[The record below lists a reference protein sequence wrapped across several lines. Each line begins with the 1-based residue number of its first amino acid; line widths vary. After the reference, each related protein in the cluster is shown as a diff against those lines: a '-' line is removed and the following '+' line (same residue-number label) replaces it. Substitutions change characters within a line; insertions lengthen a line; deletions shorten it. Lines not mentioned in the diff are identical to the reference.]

1 MPRTDTIS
9 DTLSDSSADDHTN
22 THAEAIAAGR
32 PAYHHYRRID
42 RLMWMPALMLLALC
56 LALGV
61 YNGTWPLAL
70 GFTVLVLP
78 PIALLQWRLPE
89 HPANGFAKAA
99 LYMALAAL
107 LIEQSGGVIEAH
119 FSIFIMLSALI
130 LYSDWRVIAFGA
142 AVIAVHHALF
152 TWLQAL
158 GMVSLYAGLGE
169 HAQHAGSALLV
180 CLLQHGGAVVAQA
193 LILGYLSLVLRG
205 QLRDGMRVASF
216 AERAGQGRLDDV
228 FSPRDL
234 GRPTL
239 AAINTMQQ
247 RVASA
252 LHQVR
257 NTASEVGDLGDA
269 LASSQAQL
277 SDQAERN
284 AGQVARV
291 SASTTQLSATT
302 RESASETARVRDL
315 AEAAAGHARNGQ
327 QEVKA
332 LGDAMTQLESDAAG
346 IAALLGDIDEITFQT
361 NLLALNASVEA
372 ARAGDQGRGFA
383 VVAGEV
389 RQLSQRTQ
397 EIAESIRTRIR
408 ETDKSVQAG
417 ANRTRTASDAMTEV
431 LGAFEQV
438 AARLVEIDGA
448 SREQHLGI
456 EELEGSVLEMQ
467 SALQASRQALSAS
480 HANAERLAEA
490 ASSLLA
496 AVGTFRLGQP
506 TATQRLVRAG

>member
-1 MPRTDTIS
+1 MPP
-9 DTLSDSSADDHTN
+9 ADPIAN
-22 THAEAIAAGR
+22 NHAAPIEHHR
-32 PAYHHYRRID
+32 PANNHYRRID
-42 RLMWMPALMLLALC
+42 RLMWVPALMLLALC

-70 GFTVLVLP
+70 GFTVLALP
-78 PIALLQWRLPE
+78 PVALLQWRLPE

-99 LYMALAAL
+99 LYMGLAAL
-107 LIEQSGGVIEAH
+107 LIEQNGGLIEAH

-130 LYSDWRVIAFGA
+130 LYSDWRVIVFGA
-142 AVIAVHHALF
+142 GVIAVHHALF
-152 TWLQAL
+152 TWMQSL

-169 HAQHAGSALLV
+169 HAQHAGSDLLV

-193 LILGYLSLVLRG
+193 LILSYLALVLSG
-205 QLRDGMRVASF
+205 QLRDGMRVAAF
-216 AERAGQGRLDDV
+216 AERAGQGRLDDA

-239 AAINTMQQ
+239 AAIHIMQQ
-247 RVASA
+247 RVAST

-257 NTASEVGDLGDA
+257 DTASEVGDLGDA

-277 SDQAERN
+277 NEQAERN
-284 AGQVARV
+284 AGQISRV
-291 SASTTQLSATT
+291 SASATQLSATT
-302 RESASETARVRDL
+302 RESASETARVREL
-315 AEAAAGHARNGQ
+315 AETAADHARHGQ
-327 QEVKA
+327 QEVEA
-332 LGDAMTQLESDAAG
+332 LGAAMTQLESDAAG
-346 IAALLGDIDEITFQT
+346 IAALLSDIDQITFQT

-408 ETDKSVQAG
+408 ETERSVQTG
-417 ANRTRTASDAMTEV
+417 ADRTRAASDAMTEV
-431 LGAFEQV
+431 LGAFDQV

-467 SALQASRQALSAS
+467 AALQASRQALGAS
-480 HANAERLAEA
+480 HANAERLAAA
-490 ASSLLA
+490 ASSLLT
-496 AVGTFRLGQP
+496 AVSTFRLGQP
-506 TATQRLVRAG
+506 GTGHRLVQAG